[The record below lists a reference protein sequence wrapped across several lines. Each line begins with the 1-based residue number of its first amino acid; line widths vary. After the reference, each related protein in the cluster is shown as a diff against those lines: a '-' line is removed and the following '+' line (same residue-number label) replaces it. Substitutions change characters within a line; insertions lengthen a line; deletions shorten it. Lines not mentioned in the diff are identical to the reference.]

1 MGSAVGEMAEANEE
15 FEVAERYDIDRPL
28 PDEGPPGTFRPEDV
42 VIDFTLPEVVLS
54 NIKRYCEWNQPAVI
68 GTTGWYEDLDRVEQW
83 VSESETGVLYA
94 PNFSLGVALL
104 VRGLR
109 QVASLV
115 DRLPAYDAWVHEA
128 HHTGKVDSPSG
139 TALSLARELTER
151 ISRKERVETETQHQ
165 AIDPEALHVTSTR
178 VGELVGRHTV
188 GFDSAFDTLS
198 LVHEAK
204 SREGFAFGALQAA
217 AWVQNRSG
225 LFTLD
230 DMFDDWM
237 NQADSS
243 APGD

>member
-15 FEVAERYDIDRPL
+15 FEVVDRYDIDRPL
-28 PDEGPPGTFRPEDV
+28 PEEGPPDTFRPDDV

-54 NIKRYCEWNQPAVI
+54 NIERYCKWNQPAVI
-68 GTTGWYEDLDRVEQW
+68 GTTGWYDDLDRVQKW
-83 VSESETGVLYA
+83 VSESEAGLLYA

-115 DRLPAYDAWVHEA
+115 DQLPAYDAWVHEA

-151 ISRKERVETETQHQ
+151 ISRKKRVETETQHQ

-188 GFDSAFDTLS
+188 GFDSSFDTLS

-204 SREGFAFGALQAA
+204 GREGFAFGALQAA
-217 AWVQNRSG
+217 TWVRERSG

-237 NQADSS
+237 NQAHNSS
-243 APGD
+243 PED